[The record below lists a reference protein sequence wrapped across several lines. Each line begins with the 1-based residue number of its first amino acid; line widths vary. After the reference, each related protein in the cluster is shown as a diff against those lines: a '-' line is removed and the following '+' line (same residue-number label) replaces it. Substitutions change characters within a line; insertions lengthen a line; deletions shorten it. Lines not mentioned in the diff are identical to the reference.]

1 MSIEKLEKQV
11 EDLMEKRDELE
22 ENCDTLPQCQEDN
35 GCASCEIYEQIEK
48 IDQQIEELED
58 TIESLIPEED

>member
-22 ENCDTLPQCQEDN
+22 ENCDTLPQCQEEN
-35 GCASCEIYEQIEK
+35 GCASCEIYAKIEK

-58 TIESLIPEED
+58 KIESLIPVEE